1 MFSWIWAGLT
11 GHPWI
16 WDNQLLEWNI
26 LLLDREQ
33 AVILLHLGQLSKMCP
48 YGVYP
53 KVTIHRTHVST
64 SNWSCSIDR
73 LIAMKK
79 S

>member
-1 MFSWIWAGLT
+1 MFSWIWVGLI

-33 AVILLHLGQLSKMCP
+33 AIILLHLGQLSKMCP

-53 KVTIHRTHVST
+53 KVHHTSESCST
-64 SNWSCSIDR
+64 SNRNCSIDR